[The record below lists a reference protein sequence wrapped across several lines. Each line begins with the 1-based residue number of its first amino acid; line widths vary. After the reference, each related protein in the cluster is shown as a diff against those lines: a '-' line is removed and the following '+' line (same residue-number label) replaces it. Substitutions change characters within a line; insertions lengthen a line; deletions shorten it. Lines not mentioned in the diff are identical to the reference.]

1 MLKIHDI
8 RNISPGTEVLNTAG
22 PESTEFHT
30 ITQDSRL
37 CSSSSCFVAIEG
49 LHSDGHSFI
58 TDACAAGATLIV
70 HEKPLPGELSDSFPA
85 VCFIQVADSRRA
97 FSWFS
102 ASLYKHPSRDLP
114 VIGITGTDG
123 KSTTVS
129 LLHQLLNLSKCRTGY
144 ISTVSMHDG
153 IQEGKNHL
161 RQSTPEADEI
171 HSRLMQMKQNACSY
185 AIIESTSH
193 GLSPKTSR
201 LADIHFDTAIYTNIT
216 HEHLEFH
223 GSFEQYRSDKA
234 ELFRRVNRIAILN
247 SDDPSCEYLASQIS
261 EKVSVYRY
269 SCSTPDS
276 ISNTAH
282 PLPDFW
288 ADEIKS
294 SSEGSSFNLCSR
306 NESFPTS
313 TALAGEVNI
322 ANILAAAACAHTSC
336 GLSLKEIAALIP
348 QLRGPEGRMTRISA
362 GQNYSYFVDY
372 AHTPGSFEKLF
383 PMLRELSRK
392 KLICVFGSA
401 GMRDTAKR
409 KMQGS
414 IADRYADI
422 IILTDED
429 PREEDSMKIL
439 EEIADGIHNKK
450 VGEDLFLIPD
460 RYKAIEKACS
470 LASSGDLVIS
480 LGKGHE
486 GNIQYADHSL
496 DWNETQTA
504 FEIIKAQS
512 GQKGL
517 DK

>member
-8 RNISPGTEVLNTAG
+8 RNISPGTAVLSTAG
-22 PESTEFHT
+22 PDRAEIYS

-37 CSSSSCFVAIEG
+37 CSSGCCFVAIEG

-58 TDACAAGATLIV
+58 SDACKSGSVLIV
-70 HEKPLPGELSDSFPA
+70 HEKKLPGELSNNYPMVS
-85 VCFIQVADSRRA
+85 FIQVADSRRA

-102 ASLYKHPSRDLP
+102 AGLYEHPSRELP

-129 LLHQLLNLSKCRTGY
+129 LLHQLLNLSQLRTGY

-153 IQEGKNHL
+153 FQERKNHL

-171 HSRLMQMKQNACSY
+171 HSRLLQMKQNDCAY

-201 LADIHFDTAIYTNIT
+201 LADINFDTAIYTNIT

-234 ELFRRVNRIAILN
+234 ELFRRVRRIAILN
-247 SDDPSCEYLASQIS
+247 ADDPNCDYLASQTPDN
-261 EKVSVYRY
+261 VSVYRY
-269 SCSTPDS
+269 SCSAPDKAK
-276 ISNTAH
+276 NEM
-282 PLPDFW
+282 LEQPDFW
-288 ADEIKS
+288 ADEIRS

-306 NESFPTS
+306 NESVPTR
-313 TALAGEVNI
+313 TVLAGEVNI

-336 GLSLKEIAALIP
+336 GLSLKDIAALIP
-348 QLRGPEGRMTRISA
+348 ELKGPEGRMARISA
-362 GQNYSYFVDY
+362 GQNYSFFVDY
-372 AHTPGSFEKLF
+372 AHTPGSFKKLF
-383 PMLRELSRK
+383 PMLRELCRN

-409 KMQGS
+409 KMQGA
-414 IADRYADI
+414 IADAYADI
-422 IILTDED
+422 IILADED

-439 EEIADGIHNKK
+439 EEIAEGIYRKK
-450 VGEDLFLIPD
+450 SGEELYLIPD

-470 LASSGDLVIS
+470 LAGSGDLVIS

-486 GNIQYADHSL
+486 GNIQYADHNL
-496 DWNETQTA
+496 EWNEA
-504 FEIIKAQS
+504 EIALEIIKTQL

-517 DK
+517 DT